1 MASQANKPPRWP
13 FRCPREGWYLSTVDA
28 IFTRDIDLS
37 FVDDS
42 GDPDMPL
49 LVYGTCKQHGRVWL
63 SNMSAYDPDL
73 WRERT

>member
-1 MASQANKPPRWP
+1 VTSPPRWP

-28 IFTRDIDLS
+28 IFTEDVGVSL
-37 FVDDS
+37 VDTATERA
-42 GDPDMPL
+42 PL

-63 SNMSAYDPDL
+63 SSPSAYEPDL

>member
-1 MASQANKPPRWP
+1 
-13 FRCPREGWYLSTVDA
+13 VDA